1 MGRPMH
7 GSFAGVMV
15 AITPMSSSV
24 ESTGSSPPSRAE
36 ASPLARWEALTTVS
50 ISGAVVMLVE
60 IMGTRIIG
68 PVYGVSLFVWAAL
81 LSVTLCALAVG
92 YYWGGVLIDRAPT
105 RARLGWAVL
114 VGGAALGAVPLVAP
128 PVLQAM
134 SALGPRLGPL
144 LVALVAFAPSL
155 VALGMAGPMVVRLA
169 STNVETAGRRVGHVY
184 AVSTAGSLAGTLLTS
199 FWLIPEYE
207 TYAIVLGGSVV
218 LIGLGVSLLGR
229 QRGARAAAL
238 LAVPFVASFSPRPA
252 LPDNLRVVARASSMY
267 GLVEVIDDTSRGVR
281 YLRSDH
287 SIIGAHWLAGGSAA
301 FAFLHAAEVL
311 PFLRPGAKDLL
322 VIGLGTGAL
331 PTALAKQG
339 VRADVV
345 EIDPAVARYAA
356 RYFDFAT
363 AGQTHVED
371 ARTFLRHSQKIY
383 DFIVH
388 DTFTGGATPEHL
400 LSIEVVR
407 QLRAMLRPGGVLAL
421 NMVGFQ
427 HGPRAHATWAVLR
440 TLRAE
445 FPVVRAFRDSPL
457 ERRPDE
463 TTNITFFA
471 SDRALSFAIPPDAH
485 FNDPYC
491 EKILPAMA
499 GWEIL
504 EDVPSG
510 ELITDARN
518 PLGRLQ
524 LAVAEA
530 HYEAMGKLLPP
541 EVWQP

>member
-1 MGRPMH
+1 
-7 GSFAGVMV
+7 
-15 AITPMSSSV
+15 MSSTSA
-24 ESTGSSPPSRAE
+24 EPAGSSAASRA
-36 ASPLARWEALTTVS
+36 APPPLTRWESLLTVS
-50 ISGAVVMLVE
+50 TSGAVVMLVE

-92 YYWGGVLIDRAPT
+92 YYWGGVLIDRSPT
-105 RARLGWAVL
+105 RTRLGWAVL
-114 VGGAALGAVPLVAP
+114 VGGVGLGAVPLLAP
-128 PVLQAM
+128 PVLRAM
-134 SALGPRLGPL
+134 STLGPRLGPL
-144 LVALVAFAPSL
+144 LVALLAFAPSL

-169 STNVETAGRRVGHVY
+169 STDVQTSGRRVGYVY

-207 TYAIVLGGSVV
+207 TYSIVLGGSVV
-218 LIGLGVSLLGR
+218 LIGLGGLLLGR
-229 QRGARAAAL
+229 RRGARAAAL
-238 LAVPFVASFSPRPA
+238 LAVPLVATFAPKPA
-252 LPDNLRVVARASSMY
+252 LPDNFRVVARESSLY

-287 SIIGAHWLAGGSAA
+287 SIIGAHWLADGSAA

-331 PTALAKQG
+331 PTALSGQG

-345 EIDPAVARYAA
+345 EIDPAVAR
-356 RYFDFAT
+356 FAERHFGFRS
-363 AGQTHVED
+363 AGATHVED
-371 ARTFLRHSQKIY
+371 ARTFLARPHPPY

-407 QLRAMLRPGGVLAL
+407 QLRAMLRAGGVLAL

-427 HGPRAHATWAVLR
+427 HGPRAQATWAVHR
-440 TLRAE
+440 TLSAE
-445 FPVVRAFRDSPL
+445 FSVVRAFRDSPI

-471 SDRALSFAIPPDAH
+471 SDRALDFAIPPEAA
-485 FNDPYC
+485 FNDAYC
-491 EKILPAMA
+491 ARILPAMA

-504 EDVPSG
+504 KDVPSG
-510 ELITDARN
+510 DVITDARN

-530 HYEAMGKLLPP
+530 HYEAMGKLLPA

>member
-1 MGRPMH
+1 M
-7 GSFAGVMV
+7 GVMV
-15 AITPMSSSV
+15 AITPMSSTRA
-24 ESTGSSPPSRAE
+24 ELTGSSPQGRADE
-36 ASPLARWEALTTVS
+36 SPLARWETLTTVS
-50 ISGAVVMLVE
+50 VSGAVVMLIE

-114 VGGAALGAVPLVAP
+114 VGGAALGTVPLVAP
-128 PVLQAM
+128 PVLEGM
-134 SALGPRLGPL
+134 SALGPRVGPL

-169 STNVETAGRRVGHVY
+169 STDVATSGRRVGHVY

-199 FWLIPEYE
+199 FWLIPEFE
-207 TYAIVLGGSVV
+207 TYSIVLGGAVV
-218 LIGLGVSLLGR
+218 LIGLGVLLLGR
-229 QRGARAAAL
+229 QRGSRAAAL
-238 LAVPFVASFSPRPA
+238 LAVPLVASFSPKPA
-252 LPDNLRVVARASSMY
+252 LPENIRVVARESSLY
-267 GLVEVIDDTSRGVR
+267 GRVEVIDDASRGVR

-311 PFLRPGAKDLL
+311 PFLRPDAKDLL

-331 PTALAKQG
+331 PTALAKRG

-345 EIDPAVARYAA
+345 EIDPAVARYAE
-356 RYFDFAT
+356 RYFGFAT
-363 AGQTHVED
+363 AGETHIED
-371 ARTFLRHSQKIY
+371 ARTFLRRAEKTY

-407 QLRAMLRPGGVLAL
+407 QLRATLRPGGVLAL

-427 HGPRAHATWAVLR
+427 HGHRALATWAVHR

-445 FPVVRAFRDSPL
+445 FPIVRAFRDSPI
-457 ERRPDE
+457 ERRPEE

-471 SDRALSFAIPPDAH
+471 SDLPLNFAIPADAA

-491 EKILPAMA
+491 AKILPALA
-499 GWEIL
+499 GWEIVQ
-504 EDVPSG
+504 EVPSG
-510 ELITDARN
+510 DVITDARN

-530 HYEAMGKLLPP
+530 HYAAMAELLPP

>member
-1 MGRPMH
+1 
-7 GSFAGVMV
+7 MV
-15 AITPMSSSV
+15 AMSSTSA
-24 ESTGSSPPSRAE
+24 ELTGSSPSSPTDAP
-36 ASPLARWEALTTVS
+36 PLARWESLTTVS
-50 ISGAVVMLVE
+50 ISGAVVMLIE

-92 YYWGGVLIDRAPT
+92 YYYGGVLIDRSPT
-105 RARLGWAVL
+105 RARLGWALL
-114 VGGAALGAVPLVAP
+114 VGGGALGAVPLVAP
-128 PVLQAM
+128 PLLQAM
-134 SALGPRLGPL
+134 SSLGPRLGPL
-144 LVALVAFAPSL
+144 LVALLAFAPSL

-169 STNVETAGRRVGHVY
+169 STDVETSGRRVGHVY

-207 TYAIVLGGSVV
+207 TYGIVLGGSVV
-218 LIGLGVSLLGR
+218 LIGLGALLLGR
-229 QRGARAAAL
+229 RRGSRAAAV
-238 LAVPFVASFSPRPA
+238 LAVPLVASFSPKPA
-252 LPDNLRVVARASSMY
+252 LPANLRVVARESSLY

-331 PTALAKQG
+331 PTALAKVG

-345 EIDPAVARYAA
+345 EIDPAVARSAE
-356 RYFDFAT
+356 RYFGFAT
-363 AGQTHVED
+363 AGETHIED
-371 ARTFLRHSQKIY
+371 ARTFLRRAQKTY

-407 QLRAMLRPGGVLAL
+407 QLRALLRPGGVLAL

-427 HGPRAHATWAVLR
+427 HGPRAQATWAVHR

-445 FPVVRAFRDSPL
+445 FPVVRAFRDGPL
-457 ERRPDE
+457 ERHPDA

-471 SDRALSFAIPPDAH
+471 SDRPLDFAIPRDAA
-485 FNDPYC
+485 FNDAYC
-491 EKILPAMA
+491 AKILPAMA
-499 GWEIL
+499 SWEIL
-504 EDVPSG
+504 ENVPSG
-510 ELITDARN
+510 EVITDARN

-530 HYEAMGKLLPP
+530 HYEAMAELLPP